1 MLKRDEE
8 GKLTGYII
16 QKNDI
21 YKYNKDKKQK
31 LKELSAKYPNHIT
44 NGIEGAKFNE
54 EYTE

>member
-21 YKYNKDKKQK
+21 YKYNKDKK
-31 LKELSAKYPNHIT
+31 AKTKRI
-44 NGIEGAKFNE
+44 KC
-54 EYTE
+54 

>member
-31 LKELSAKYPNHIT
+31 LKELSAKYPNYVT

-54 EYTE
+54 EYTK